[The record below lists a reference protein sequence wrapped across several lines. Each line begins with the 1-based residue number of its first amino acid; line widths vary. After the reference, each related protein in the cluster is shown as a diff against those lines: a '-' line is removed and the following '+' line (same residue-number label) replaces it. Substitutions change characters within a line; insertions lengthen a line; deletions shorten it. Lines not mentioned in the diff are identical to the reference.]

1 MSIIVKSKD
10 GVEFAV
16 ETARGDWQTV
26 VAERQFALTRTAREL
41 ESFGDY
47 RRVDPLIGYVAAP
60 APAPAPAPTRPALR
74 LIRGGKMLPE
84 PAPSP
89 LKFNP
94 RS

>member
-26 VAERQFALTRTAREL
+26 VAERRFALTRTAREL

-47 RRVDPLIGYVAAP
+47 R
-60 APAPAPAPTRPALR
+60 
-74 LIRGGKMLPE
+74 
-84 PAPSP
+84 
-89 LKFNP
+89 LKP
-94 RS
+94 

>member
-26 VAERQFALTRTAREL
+26 VAERRFALTRTAREL

-47 RRVDPLIGYVAAP
+47 HPVDPLTGYVVAP
-60 APAPAPAPTRPALR
+60 APAPEPPLGGNPQTFRRVFR
-74 LIRGGKMLPE
+74 LIQGGK
-84 PAPSP
+84 S
-89 LKFNP
+89 
-94 RS
+94 